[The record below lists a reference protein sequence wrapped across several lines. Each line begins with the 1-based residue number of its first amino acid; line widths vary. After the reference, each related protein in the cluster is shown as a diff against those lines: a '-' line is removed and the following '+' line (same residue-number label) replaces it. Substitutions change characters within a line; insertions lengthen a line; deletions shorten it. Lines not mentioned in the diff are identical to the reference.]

1 MYVLKKN
8 SDTIDYK
15 ENLCRDDDDEHE
27 WKYNDSYDYLKNE
40 EIKPYN
46 KLTMIDNNVRIFKFL
61 DANVKGDIEYSH
73 ENFIVRSTIG
83 HWYPVNHSGG
93 VFHLH
98 YSVNVLG
105 WMEDPFTKSKL
116 QYNEVFR
123 SNNIQ
128 LMNLCYQLG
137 KLWLH
142 SYVQLPHAQSYIE
155 NTSPQFQESDFMS
168 FSPTMKTYHLPDS
181 GGSFLSRYR
190 SISSHIKLTLFL
202 DESIEYYFIYF
213 TTILLDFMAYSSH
226 IISKTYHLDSLIH
239 SVEQAR
245 RRFKREFKKR
255 ASSYKQFKHT
265 FYSSIL

>member
-8 SDTIDYK
+8 SDTIGYK
-15 ENLCRDDDDEHE
+15 KNVHSDDDKYE

-40 EIKPYN
+40 EIKPYD
-46 KLTMIDNNVRIFKFL
+46 KMTMISNNVKIFKFL

-116 QYNEVFR
+116 QHSEVFR
-123 SNNIQ
+123 SNNLQ

-137 KLWLH
+137 KFWLH
-142 SYVQLPHAQSYIE
+142 SYIQLRHAQSYIN
-155 NTSPQFQESDFMS
+155 NTSPQFQESDFIN
-168 FSPTMKTYHLPDS
+168 FSPTMKTYHS
-181 GGSFLSRYR
+181 GGSYISRYC
-190 SISSHIKLTLFL
+190 SISSHIKLTLLL
-202 DESIEYYFIYF
+202 DESIEYFSIYF
-213 TTILLDFMAYSSH
+213 TTILLDFMANSSH
-226 IISKTYHLDSLIH
+226 IISKIYHLNSLIH

-245 RRFKREFKKR
+245 RKLKRE
-255 ASSYKQFKHT
+255 
-265 FYSSIL
+265 I